1 MNQHL
6 TEQQLID
13 YQFKLADAAGASAA
27 QAHLD
32 ECDECRQRLEKLVRK
47 FATLN
52 LLRGEI
58 EVSENLL
65 SKTVENAV
73 QVRPARVM
81 WLYRLPA
88 AGAIAAAI
96 IVGAAVLLVSN
107 SRQNNRIAP
116 TMGPGPLA
124 QNAAP
129 ASPVDQD
136 YAFRKDQPAPPAVER
151 VGKAESAT
159 PSKPSSLS
167 TSLADA
173 QARAPSEALGRVGL
187 APPEPASAPG
197 GNVKA
202 EGLGD
207 GRVEGVPPSNRGQ
220 DARDTVGHRQAALDA
235 ASRMA
240 QTLNIAEQPPFA
252 PASAIELVVLPRREN
267 VQLTIY
273 GGADL
278 TLVRERR
285 NLTLKR
291 GWNWL
296 QFMCA
301 DGALIDPT
309 SLSLEPLEHKDGVQ
323 VQQLVFPPRLRKL
336 GRWLIHSEIGGPVP
350 FELTY
355 FTSGLSWR
363 AFYMG
368 TLSQDERKMSLE
380 SYVRISNNSGEN
392 YENAQ
397 TRLIL
402 GRFHLLDQ
410 IAYLA
415 CREHAYDRP
424 EGPVKGV
431 TGLEGEAKDLMRMLD
446 RSGANALFAPP
457 VITPKQIVKEGLSEY
472 FLYTIEGTE
481 TIPNE
486 WGKRLLSFEI
496 DEVPVTSLYKYD
508 EERWGTETIRFL
520 SFANDEKHKLG
531 QTPLPDG
538 TVRIYGR
545 AGEQGHLSYVGVMDV
560 KYIPVNE
567 EVELNLGPARLV
579 AVKPI
584 LIDYKAENHT
594 FDNQGNIS
602 GWDEVRTWRIEI
614 ANTRPLPVD
623 LEVTRDFGTPYWTL
637 KLADAA
643 VTYEKYDATHARFKL
658 TIEPRSKRVF
668 EYTVTTY
675 HGVRQEALSNAK

>member
-13 YQFKLADAAGASAA
+13 YQFKLASEPEAKAA

-32 ECDECRQRLEKLVRK
+32 ECEQCRQRLQKLVRK
-47 FATLN
+47 FATLD
-52 LLRGEI
+52 LLRDEV
-58 EVSENLL
+58 EVSEGLL
-65 SKTVENAV
+65 SKTVENAI

-88 AGAIAAAI
+88 AGAVAAAI
-96 IVGAAVLLVSN
+96 MVGAALLLVSD
-107 SRQNNRIAP
+107 SEQKSRIAP
-116 TMGPGPLA
+116 TMAPGPLA

-136 YAFRKDQPAPPAVER
+136 YAFGKDQPAPLAAEG
-151 VGKAESAT
+151 VGRAESAT
-159 PSKPSSLS
+159 PSKPSSLRM
-167 TSLADA
+167 SLADA
-173 QARAPSEALGRVGL
+173 QAPVASEATGRVGP
-187 APPEPASAPG
+187 APPAPSRRAASAGRAPASA
-197 GNVKA
+197 
-202 EGLGD
+202 D
-207 GRVEGVPPSNRGQ
+207 
-220 DARDTVGHRQAALDA
+220 
-235 ASRMA
+235 
-240 QTLNIAEQPPFA
+240 IAEEPPFA

-296 QFMCA
+296 QFMWA
-301 DGALIDPT
+301 NTLIDPT
-309 SLSLEPLEHKDGVQ
+309 SLSLEPLEHKHGVQ
-323 VQQLVFPPRLRKL
+323 VQQLVFPPRLREL
-336 GRWLIHSEIGGPVP
+336 GRWLIRSEVDGQVP

-355 FTSGLSWR
+355 FTSGLAWR

-368 TLSQDERKMSLE
+368 TLSQDERTMHVE
-380 SYVRISNNSGEN
+380 SYVRISNDSGED
-392 YENAQ
+392 YEDAQ

-402 GRFHLLDQ
+402 GRVHLLDQ

-446 RSGANALFAPP
+446 RPHANALFAPP

-486 WGKRLLSFEI
+486 WDKRLLSFEI

-531 QTPLPDG
+531 QTALPDG
-538 TVRIYGR
+538 TVWIYGR

-579 AVKPI
+579 EVKPI
-584 LIDYKAENHT
+584 LMDYKVENHT

-602 GWDEVRTWRIEI
+602 GWDEVRTWKMEI
-614 ANTRPLPVD
+614 ANTRVLAVEI
-623 LEVTRDFGTPYWTL
+623 EVTRGFETPYWTL
-637 KLADAA
+637 KQVDKEASC
-643 VTYEKYDATHARFKL
+643 EKYDVTHARFKL
-658 TIEPRSKRVF
+658 TIEPQSKRAF

-675 HGVRQEALSNAK
+675 HGVRQEVMSNAK